1 MIQTRI
7 ELGSQSFT
15 VRAALTPPLSNI
27 SQSGLAWASFS
38 WGGKQA
44 LPYLWPR
51 VTLGK

>member
-1 MIQTRI
+1 MYDGDQADARV
-7 ELGSQSFT
+7 G
-15 VRAALTPPLSNI
+15 ANI